1 MNSSMMSQ
9 THETRTFVHKPAVK
23 WHSAVG
29 LLIRRVRERYCNQSV
44 VTSDLYKVR
53 LQGMSRVPPGVTD
66 YFGRVV
72 RNQLVRRNARALGG
86 GKYAS
91 PLPSGTLHNGSG
103 NRGGAGDGYLMP
115 LHTGHVSDG
124 CSGSGSAGALVLC
137 MHGSMTTAEPSP
149 YSCKSRDKR
158 IPIQLYGTLLYGTLA
173 GLVLSLL
180 GIISH
185 WHCTHIDLGIISHW
199 HCTHIDSE
207 VPKFC

>member
-1 MNSSMMSQ
+1 M
-9 THETRTFVHKPAVK
+9 P
-23 WHSAVG
+23 
-29 LLIRRVRERYCNQSV
+29 RVE
-44 VTSDLYKVR
+44 
-53 LQGMSRVPPGVTD
+53 PGVSD
-66 YFGRVV
+66 DLGRVV
-72 RNQLVRRNARALGG
+72 AGKAVRRNATSG
-86 GKYAS
+86 GKHAS

-115 LHTGHVSDG
+115 LHTALGHVSDG

-158 IPIQLYGTLLYGTLA
+158 IPIQLYGTLA

-185 WHCTHIDLGIISHW
+185 WHCTHIDS
-199 HCTHIDSE
+199 
-207 VPKFC
+207 

>member
-1 MNSSMMSQ
+1 M
-9 THETRTFVHKPAVK
+9 
-23 WHSAVG
+23 
-29 LLIRRVRERYCNQSV
+29 
-44 VTSDLYKVR
+44 
-53 LQGMSRVPPGVTD
+53 
-66 YFGRVV
+66 
-72 RNQLVRRNARALGG
+72 RRNATSG
-86 GKYAS
+86 GKHAS

-115 LHTGHVSDG
+115 LHTALGHVSDG

-158 IPIQLYGTLLYGTLA
+158 IPIQLYGTLA

-185 WHCTHIDLGIISHW
+185 
-199 HCTHIDSE
+199 
-207 VPKFC
+207 